1 MSRRLTKELILQ
13 WLKEAGGWEAGHNEL
28 FEYKHW
34 SLGIHKEDDSYQP
47 FTFGVAGHH
56 KGTAETIGRRYR
68 SIEEAMLHVVNGFNE
83 NANARNPYASLDEA
97 VNDPLGWLARV
108 NTKISYLY
116 RDADNYKVRHEVVIA
131 GSVSEE
137 QEKAIEDS
145 LNEGVYFIPSQV
157 GLPDDR
163 FGNVTEADHPWFEWV
178 GVEPTADRP
187 TLHVTAEELTAKFV
201 DAANGWMESTDAPVD
216 GLRPYSVT
224 VRETLSRSVIIWAD
238 GREDAE
244 EKAADLSND
253 GTISL
258 TDRDF
263 IDREIECNGVA
274 GAYDLSTFKQYGKE
288 E

>member
-1 MSRRLTKELILQ
+1 M
-13 WLKEAGGWEAGHNEL
+13 
-28 FEYKHW
+28 
-34 SLGIHKEDDSYQP
+34 
-47 FTFGVAGHH
+47 
-56 KGTAETIGRRYR
+56 
-68 SIEEAMLHVVNGFNE
+68 
-83 NANARNPYASLDEA
+83 
-97 VNDPLGWLARV
+97 
-108 NTKISYLY
+108 
-116 RDADNYKVRHEVVIA
+116 
-131 GSVSEE
+131 SEE

-145 LNEGVYFIPSQV
+145 LDEGVYFIPSQV

-163 FGNVTEADHPWFEWV
+163 FGSVTAADHPWFEWV

-201 DAANGWMESTDAPVD
+201 DAENGWTESTDAPAD

-238 GREDAE
+238 SREGAE

-258 TDRDF
+258 TDQDF

>member
-1 MSRRLTKELILQ
+1 MSKRLTKERVLQ
-13 WLKEAGGWEAGHNEL
+13 WLKEADGWEVGHNEL
-28 FEYKHW
+28 FEYKDW
-34 SLGIHKEDDSYQP
+34 TLEIRKEEDIYLPYRFGIS
-47 FTFGVAGHH
+47 GHRN
-56 KGTAETIGRRYR
+56 GTEESHGRRYT
-68 SIEEAMLHVVNGFNE
+68 SIEYALLHVFNDF
-83 NANARNPYASLDEA
+83 NDNPTYQWYASIDAAL
-97 VNDPLGWLARV
+97 NSPCGWFARV

-116 RDADNYKVRHEVVIA
+116 RDADNYKVRHKAVIA
-131 GSVSEE
+131 GSMSEE

-145 LNEGVYFIPSQV
+145 LDGGVYFIPSQV

-163 FGNVTEADHPWFEWV
+163 FGSVTEADHPWFEWI
-178 GVEPTADRP
+178 GVEPTTNRP

-201 DAANGWMESTDAPVD
+201 DAANGWTESTDAPAD

-224 VRETLSRSVIIWAD
+224 VRETLSRNVIIWAD
-238 GREDAE
+238 SREEAE

-258 TDRDF
+258 TDQDF

>member
-1 MSRRLTKELILQ
+1 MS
-13 WLKEAGGWEAGHNEL
+13 G
-28 FEYKHW
+28 
-34 SLGIHKEDDSYQP
+34 
-47 FTFGVAGHH
+47 
-56 KGTAETIGRRYR
+56 
-68 SIEEAMLHVVNGFNE
+68 
-83 NANARNPYASLDEA
+83 
-97 VNDPLGWLARV
+97 
-108 NTKISYLY
+108 
-116 RDADNYKVRHEVVIA
+116 
-131 GSVSEE
+131 E

-145 LNEGVYFIPSQV
+145 LDEGVYFIASQV

-163 FGNVTEADHPWFEWV
+163 FGSVTAADHPWFEWV

-201 DAANGWMESTDAPVD
+201 DAANGWTESTDAPAD

-238 GREDAE
+238 SHEGAE

-258 TDRDF
+258 TDQDF